1 MSDAEAQ
8 RRAAALAALAWL
20 VEAGADEAIGT
31 EPIDRYAAS
40 ARTQEAPRP
49 MIESV
54 EPPAHPAR
62 PAPAIPVLSPAALPL
77 SSRDG
82 ATVAR
87 HAAFLCQSLAEL
99 RDAIAAFEGCA
110 LKKTATNLVFAD
122 GNPSAPIMFIGE
134 APGRDED
141 LRGLPFVGRSGQLLD
156 RMLATIG
163 LDRTG
168 MYITNVLPWRP
179 PGNRAPTAAE
189 IAACLPFLERHIAL
203 ARPDVLVFLG
213 GIAAKA
219 LLGMTDGIMRL
230 RGRWLTY
237 AVDGREIP
245 ALPMFHPAF
254 LLRQPARKREAWR
267 DLLALKDRVKVNNS
281 G

>member
-8 RRAAALAALAWL
+8 RRAAALAALRWL

-49 MIESV
+49 TIESV
-54 EPPAHPAR
+54 ELPAHPAR
-62 PAPAIPVLSPAALPL
+62 PALAVPVLPPATLPL

-82 ATVAR
+82 AIVAR
-87 HAAFLCQSLAEL
+87 HAASLCQSLAEL
-99 RDAIAAFEGCA
+99 RDAITAFEGCA

-203 ARPDVLVFLG
+203 TRPDVLVFLG

-219 LLGMTDGIMRL
+219 LLGVTDGIMRL